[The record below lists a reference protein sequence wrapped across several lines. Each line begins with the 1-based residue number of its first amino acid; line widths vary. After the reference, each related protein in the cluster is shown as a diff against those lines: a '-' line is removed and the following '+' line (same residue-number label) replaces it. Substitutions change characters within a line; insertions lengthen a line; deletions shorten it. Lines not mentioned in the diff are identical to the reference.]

1 MSDRKKP
8 RSLSEIVNDVLRAVR
23 DYYDSE
29 YVYYIEKEYGDIE
42 TIFEW
47 CAENVPWQ
55 RDKIKMLPEEQQP
68 KWMKQEITNST
79 EADYS
84 VSLQLDEN
92 TVAILAAVGVHRG
105 GCDVGLL
112 RTVIPYIPQ
121 AITLHKLQK
130 QQEYLS
136 YHDNLTGVLNRNS
149 FVAYLDHVEPEE
161 LKTLGALSVDINGLK
176 NFNKEFGRDYGD
188 EVVTRVGEVLSE
200 YFHNGNVYRM
210 TGDEYLVL
218 VENASYED
226 FTQQVHSAYT
236 KLENIS
242 LGLVSVG
249 YAWGKCRHRCE
260 WSCDQCRE
268 YDAGREKEVL

>member
-55 RDKIKMLPEEQQP
+55 RDKIKMLPEEHQP

-121 AITLHKLQK
+121 AIALHKLQK

-161 LKTLGALSVDINGLK
+161 LKTLGALSVDIHGL
-176 NFNKEFGRDYGD
+176 
-188 EVVTRVGEVLSE
+188 
-200 YFHNGNVYRM
+200 
-210 TGDEYLVL
+210 
-218 VENASYED
+218 
-226 FTQQVHSAYT
+226 
-236 KLENIS
+236 
-242 LGLVSVG
+242 
-249 YAWGKCRHRCE
+249 
-260 WSCDQCRE
+260 
-268 YDAGREKEVL
+268 

>member
-1 MSDRKKP
+1 MGDRKKP

-92 TVAILAAVGVHRG
+92 T
-105 GCDVGLL
+105 CSSWSS
-112 RTVIPYIPQ
+112 P
-121 AITLHKLQK
+121 
-130 QQEYLS
+130 
-136 YHDNLTGVLNRNS
+136 
-149 FVAYLDHVEPEE
+149 
-161 LKTLGALSVDINGLK
+161 
-176 NFNKEFGRDYGD
+176 GR
-188 EVVTRVGEVLSE
+188 
-200 YFHNGNVYRM
+200 M
-210 TGDEYLVL
+210 
-218 VENASYED
+218 
-226 FTQQVHSAYT
+226 
-236 KLENIS
+236 
-242 LGLVSVG
+242 
-249 YAWGKCRHRCE
+249 
-260 WSCDQCRE
+260 
-268 YDAGREKEVL
+268 